1 MLFCK
6 VELMLVSLLDFLDN
20 AYSGS
25 ARSTLLRES
34 SNEMVGNAR
43 HLYLMK
49 GEILINGKIIEKS
62 WFTNSKMNKKKIESK
77 SHHKVFVLIIY
88 SEVTLTFKCITLLQT
103 VSALLSGGFFSS
115 NQENSVFICTKVW
128 KKLNNQIK
136 LELEIKF

>member
-1 MLFCK
+1 
-6 VELMLVSLLDFLDN
+6 
-20 AYSGS
+20 
-25 ARSTLLRES
+25 
-34 SNEMVGNAR
+34 
-43 HLYLMK
+43 MK

-77 SHHKVFVLIIY
+77 SHHEVFVLIIY